1 MNCGDDRP
9 TLCTIKEAK
18 TIAIRLQMANAE
30 IANSLGRS
38 VAFTGATM
46 SDGPIFALELKVQ
59 RRDAEI
65 GKLKDVMDNRS
76 DGGPSTRD
84 QDRRQRHSRESGDNW
99 VDGSHRGSD
108 KKRCD
113 YDRSRNY
120 DRSKD
125 YDYGR
130 DRDGVYHHNGSYRG
144 PRDNRENDCD
154 NSNVGNDRGSRLS
167 HDDNGPDR
175 SHGNDERN
183 RRGNRQQQGPNDNF
197 DMDAFCASFH
207 REGAKLPR
215 KQQPIGHVDLG
226 TIFVGKKNL
235 RTK

>member
-1 MNCGDDRP
+1 
-9 TLCTIKEAK
+9 
-18 TIAIRLQMANAE
+18 
-30 IANSLGRS
+30 
-38 VAFTGATM
+38 M
-46 SDGPIFALELKVQ
+46 SDRPIFALELKVQ
-59 RRDAEI
+59 SRDAEIGELKNMIGDQNEEIRKLKEVIEDQDAEI

-99 VDGSHRGSD
+99 VDGSHRRSD

-130 DRDGVYHHNGSYRG
+130 ERDGVYHHNGSYRG

-226 TIFVGKKNL
+226 TIFVGKKTL